1 MKFLQGLPAQLFQVT
16 SGFEFPRSKFGHV
29 QPGRRGTI
37 MLKGCPQD
45 ALEIKFIWQNP
56 TRRIVPPI
64 IRTDVP
70 RIGRRENFIPLVKWN
85 TRGNEIAKFEACERT
100 RWTECIRGSEGDY
113 VRWKGGSS
121 KGGRWM
127 DRPTDP
133 AWQETSS
140 RGSRVCTHRE
150 RNTKWSGKHRQCFLL
165 SFPFFFFPLPSS
177 CSSPRYFLQFSSNRT
192 LRVMSRGLLNTS
204 RLRSVRPFLSPLEK
218 KSKRWEEWREGWREN
233 WWLLLLEYKYEY
245 TRECIISRK
254 RSRTDVNV
262 TAPHLSRSK
271 IDSPENGAR
280 ERNCSP
286 VLERNSKEIV
296 RPTVFL
302 LENGTARKLEE
313 CSLRSKFAWKKKEE
327 KKNTNEERRTPVLR
341 VRSEKRKLVVVRA
354 WNADSVP
361 ATIRNTDA
369 QWVIAIAGQW
379 YVRRRRKHRIRH
391 IASVNTVFIDGTRGH
406 VATPS

>member
-1 MKFLQGLPAQLFQVT
+1 MKLPSSRRVNELGERSVYAVLKGIT
-16 SGFEFPRSKFGHV
+16 SGGKEEVRKADG
-29 QPGRRGTI
+29 
-37 MLKGCPQD
+37 
-45 ALEIKFIWQNP
+45 E
-56 TRRIVPPI
+56 
-64 IRTDVP
+64 
-70 RIGRRENFIPLVKWN
+70 
-85 TRGNEIAKFEACERT
+85 
-100 RWTECIRGSEGDY
+100 WT
-113 VRWKGGSS
+113 
-121 KGGRWM
+121 

-302 LENGTARKLEE
+302 LENETARKLEE
-313 CSLRSKFAWKKKEE
+313 CSLRSKFA
-327 KKNTNEERRTPVLR
+327 
-341 VRSEKRKLVVVRA
+341 
-354 WNADSVP
+354 
-361 ATIRNTDA
+361 
-369 QWVIAIAGQW
+369 
-379 YVRRRRKHRIRH
+379 
-391 IASVNTVFIDGTRGH
+391 
-406 VATPS
+406 

>member
-1 MKFLQGLPAQLFQVT
+1 MKLP
-16 SGFEFPRSKFGHV
+16 SS
-29 QPGRRGTI
+29 RR
-37 MLKGCPQD
+37 
-45 ALEIKFIWQNP
+45 
-56 TRRIVPPI
+56 V
-64 IRTDVP
+64 
-70 RIGRRENFIPLVKWN
+70 
-85 TRGNEIAKFEACERT
+85 NELGER
-100 RWTECIRGSEGDY
+100 CIRGSEGDY

-262 TAPHLSRSK
+262 TASLEEQNRFSRKWGSRK
-271 IDSPENGAR
+271 KLFTCPRKKFQRNRSSNGIPTR
-280 ERNCSP
+280 KRNCA
-286 VLERNSKEIV
+286 ETGR
-296 RPTVFL
+296 VFV
-302 LENGTARKLEE
+302 TIKIRV
-313 CSLRSKFAWKKKEE
+313 KKK
-327 KKNTNEERRTPVLR
+327 
-341 VRSEKRKLVVVRA
+341 
-354 WNADSVP
+354 
-361 ATIRNTDA
+361 
-369 QWVIAIAGQW
+369 
-379 YVRRRRKHRIRH
+379 RRKEKHKWREKDACIT
-391 IASVNTVFIDGTRGH
+391 S
-406 VATPS
+406 